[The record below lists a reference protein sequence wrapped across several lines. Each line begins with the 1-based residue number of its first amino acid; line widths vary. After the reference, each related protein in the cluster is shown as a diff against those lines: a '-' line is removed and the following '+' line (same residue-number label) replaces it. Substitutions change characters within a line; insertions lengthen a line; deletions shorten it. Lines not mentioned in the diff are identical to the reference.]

1 MSRTNDSAVSAV
13 EIAFPSWKYLCH
25 LWPVRAVERVDFSQV
40 QPTPSPDMH
49 VLVAL
54 RSSSALN
61 SFAMFE
67 DDVLEQWPDA
77 NMKVIT
83 DLPFGVRTS
92 GLRASREDGSAS
104 TGS

>member
-25 LWPVRAVERVDFSQV
+25 LWPVRAVERVDFSKV